1 MSSYILPFDFA
12 FLTVLILVPILSRV
26 AFKLNFVDLPN
37 IRKTH
42 KGPVPLLGGLA
53 IYLGY
58 MITMFLCV
66 DDSRLKTAIII
77 SSTLI
82 VSIGLIDDYY
92 KSKKKDFSSLPK
104 IIIQIIV
111 AVILYS
117 FGIKITGISSIFD
130 GGMIFFSAEISLVV
144 TLIWVVSLMNMI
156 NFLDGADGL
165 AGGIAIISSMTL
177 FLISYVKGLDVISL
191 LSIILM
197 GTTIGFLLYNFYPA
211 RIYMGDTGS
220 VFLGL
225 MLAIISI
232 EGALKSAT
240 LLSIMM
246 VIFVFG
252 VPIFDTI
259 IVFFNRWKNH
269 KPLYT
274 ADRTHVHHRLLKKG
288 YSIKQ
293 TVGLIYIVSLI
304 FSVVSIGIL
313 VWIMF

>member
-37 IRKTH
+37 FRKTH
-42 KGPVPLLGGLA
+42 KRPVPLLGGLA

-92 KSKKKDFSSLPK
+92 KTKKKDFSSLPK
-104 IIIQIIV
+104 LIIQIIV

-117 FGIKITGISSIFD
+117 FGIKITGISTIFG

-240 LLSIMM
+240 LLSILM

-274 ADRTHVHHRLLKKG
+274 ADRTHAHHRLLNKG

-293 TVGLIYIVSLI
+293 AVGLIYIVSLI
-304 FSVVSIGIL
+304 FSIVSIGIL